1 MPNKLDSDLQ
11 RELLGFVRSCEESK
25 EPRPLKSH
33 LAEELLRQIARGER
47 EITALATRGSSGDV
61 FICFSYTSHDGRC
74 GHA

>member
-33 LAEELLRQIARGER
+33 LAEGLQARHR
-47 EITALATRGSSGDV
+47 
-61 FICFSYTSHDGRC
+61 
-74 GHA
+74 